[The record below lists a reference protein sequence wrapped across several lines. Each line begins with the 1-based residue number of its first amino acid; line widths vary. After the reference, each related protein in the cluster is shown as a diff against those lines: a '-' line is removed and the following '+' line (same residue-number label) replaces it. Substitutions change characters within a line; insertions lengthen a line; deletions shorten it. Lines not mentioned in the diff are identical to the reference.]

1 MVDDA
6 LAAMVEQVVALF
18 HDPSTL
24 DPAADPYGPLRTDP
38 DGALATV
45 AAMAGD
51 DPDPGRRAARAD
63 LLGQIADRRPALAAA
78 CAAPLAEMAAAE
90 GDVAVLA
97 CLADALGHV
106 HHPRATA
113 SVAGLLDHRHAAVR
127 RSAVHA
133 AALQADPALCDALR
147 AVAERADDDAERA
160 GVAAALRRCRPEAAE
175 EAFGLEVALLT
186 TVQASMAESGME
198 PFDVAL
204 TGEYPVTEVVLTRG
218 DRQER
223 HRIWDF
229 DEADPADP
237 STLDLAFAMNRLA
250 NIATWL

>member
-1 MVDDA
+1 
-6 LAAMVEQVVALF
+6 VVALF

-24 DPAADPYGPLRTDP
+24 DPDADPYGPLRADP

-63 LLGQIADRRPALAAA
+63 LLGQIADRRQALAAA
-78 CAAPLAEMAAAE
+78 CAPPLAAMAAAE
-90 GDVAVLA
+90 RDPAVLA

-106 HHPRATA
+106 HHPVA
-113 SVAGLLDHRHAAVR
+113 SAAVAGLLGDADPVVRRSAAHAAALLADPDLYPALQAARHALPDEATDGPEDAAIAAAVR
-127 RSAVHA
+127 RCRPDA
-133 AALQADPALCDALR
+133 AA
-147 AVAERADDDAERA
+147 
-160 GVAAALRRCRPEAAE
+160 EASQ
-175 EAFGLEVALLT
+175 LEVALLT
-186 TVQASMAESGME
+186 TVQASMAESGIE

-204 TGEYPVTEVVLTRG
+204 AGEYPVTEVVLTRG
-218 DRQER
+218 DRQQR